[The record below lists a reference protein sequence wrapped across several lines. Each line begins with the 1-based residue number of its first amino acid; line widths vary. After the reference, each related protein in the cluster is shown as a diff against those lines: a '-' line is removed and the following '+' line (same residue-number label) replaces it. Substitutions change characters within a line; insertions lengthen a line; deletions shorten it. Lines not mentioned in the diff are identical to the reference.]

1 MDIANNANALNTVLP
16 GSVQISK
23 NNDNGTGI
31 SMDQFLK
38 IMAATMSNP
47 SMDGGSSGGGGS
59 NTDYLSQLAQFSE
72 LQKMNELGQN
82 LQATVMMSQQQ
93 QAFGLMGQN
102 VVVTDIDPNTKKPI
116 AISGPVDRV
125 QFNNGYATIQV
136 KGKYY
141 DLSALNEVDGKLGPD
156 TTDPIAPTPAP
167 TDSSAPTN

>member
-16 GSVQISK
+16 GSVKISN

-47 SMDGGSSGGGGS
+47 SMDGGSGGGGAG

-102 VVVTDIDPNTKKPI
+102 VVVSDIDPSTKKPI

-125 QFNNGYATIQV
+125 QFNNGYAMIQV

-156 TTDPIAPTPAP
+156 TTNPIVPTPAP